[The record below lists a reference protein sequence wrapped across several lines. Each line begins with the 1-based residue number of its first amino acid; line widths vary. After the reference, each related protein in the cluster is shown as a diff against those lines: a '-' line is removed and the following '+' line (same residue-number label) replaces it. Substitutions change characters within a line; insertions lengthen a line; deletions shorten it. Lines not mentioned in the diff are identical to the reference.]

1 MSRKSL
7 NLVLNPSAKISI
19 DRQRAPLSFF
29 VEAPIKGASLS
40 SVSVNAENF
49 PGAHSFLCSILIDGD
64 RSALIGQQDAV
75 ELRQIGLFAPADELP
90 QSVNYRFPY
99 RDHAIWKTL
108 PSLATI
114 DSEPVQCA
122 YLSALRIPAEWPG
135 QTLRFETYNQGS
147 MWAPVLTDRCT
158 ALNDYAAA
166 EHTEVRQQTTTLDD
180 EATHIHF
187 NREGFAILQNVLPI
201 EHVREMGIYFQAL
214 AAEGFLVRR
223 NDNGSL
229 RFTANDHPVARF
241 WHEQLNKRVS
251 QLAGRPTKPSYS
263 FVSLY
268 VAGGHLYWHTDIPQ
282 CEYTV
287 ALLLDYT
294 PLDAEGRSSW
304 ALKMEGR
311 DSTIHSLHQHVGEA
325 LIFKGRQLSHGRD
338 VLPEGHRSASLL
350 FHFVNEDFEGKLG

>member
-1 MSRKSL
+1 MSRKPL

-19 DRQRAPLSFF
+19 DRQRLLPSFF

-64 RSALIGQQDAV
+64 GSAQIGEQDAV

-90 QSVNYRFPY
+90 QSVNYR
-99 RDHAIWKTL
+99 
-108 PSLATI
+108 
-114 DSEPVQCA
+114 
-122 YLSALRIPAEWPG
+122 
-135 QTLRFETYNQGS
+135 
-147 MWAPVLTDRCT
+147 CT

-166 EHTEVRQQTTTLDD
+166 EHTEGRKQTLTLDD
-180 EATHIHF
+180 EATHTHF
-187 NREGFAILQNVLPI
+187 DREGFAILQNVLPI
-201 EHVREMGIYFQAL
+201 EHVQEMGRYFQAL

-229 RFTANDHPVARF
+229 RFTTNDHPVARF
-241 WHEQLNKRVS
+241 WHEQLNERVS
-251 QLAGRPTKPSYS
+251 QLAERPTKPSYS

-268 VAGGHLYWHTDIPQ
+268 VAGGNLYWHTDIPQ

-287 ALLLDYT
+287 ALLLDYA
-294 PLDAEGRSSW
+294 PLDPEGRSSW
-304 ALKMEGR
+304 ALRMEGR
-311 DSTIHSLHQHVGEA
+311 DGTIHSLHQRVGEA
-325 LIFKGRQLSHGRD
+325 LIFKGRELSHGRD

-350 FHFVNEDFEGKLG
+350 FHFVHEDFEGALG